1 MESAHYKILY
11 DAHVFLS
18 QRAGGI
24 SRYHYELFKGLLQMG
39 NNAQIAGKFIKNQY
53 LISDH
58 EAGNKFIYD
67 PHALFALFNH
77 WMLNYQVKRLP
88 KNGIFHPSIPFAKIE
103 DVFIHAPHKVLTI
116 HDMILEMENP
126 SILAS
131 RKQFVAYAD
140 KIIAVSQSTKDDI
153 VSCYQV
159 DPNKI
164 DVIYHG
170 SSLSGRNI
178 QKPQQLLPEKYLF
191 FVGERHSYKNFKFF
205 IETIAPFLKKQDS
218 LHVVCA
224 GKKPFSSEE
233 TTLFEVLSINSQ
245 VHQVVQPKNEE
256 LAYLYAKS
264 QAFIF
269 PSLKEGFGIPILEA
283 WSCKTPVILCDNKCF
298 REVAEDGAVFF
309 NPEQQASLLNCLE
322 QVLFNSAYKK
332 SIVEK
337 GNERLK
343 AFSWQKSVES
353 HHKLYQSII

>member
-1 MESAHYKILY
+1 MKSAHYKILY

-24 SRYHYELFKGLLQMG
+24 SRYHYELYKGLLQMG
-39 NNAQIAGKFIKNQY
+39 NDAQISGRFIKNQY
-53 LISDH
+53 LISDQ
-58 EAGNKFIYD
+58 EVGNKFIYD

-103 DVFIHAPHKVLTI
+103 DIFIHAPHRVLTI
-116 HDMILEMENP
+116 HDMILEKENP
-126 SILAS
+126 SMLAS
-131 RKQFVAYAD
+131 KKEFVSHAD

-153 VSCYQV
+153 VSCYHI

-170 SSLSGRNI
+170 SSLSGRVVH
-178 QKPQQLLPEKYLF
+178 KPKQLIPENYVL
-191 FVGERHSYKNFKFF
+191 FVGERHSYKNFTFF
-205 IETIAPFLKKQDS
+205 IETIAPFLIKQDS

-233 TTLFEVLSINSQ
+233 NELFNALGITSL

-264 QAFIF
+264 KVFIF

-283 WSCKTPVILCDNKCF
+283 WSCNTPVILCDNKCF
-298 REVAEDGAVFF
+298 REVAEDAAVFF
-309 NPEQQASLLNCLE
+309 DPRKKDSMLDCIQ
-322 QVLFNSAYKK
+322 QVLFDSACKK
-332 SIVEK
+332 TLIKK
-337 GNERLK
+337 GTERLK
-343 AFSWQKSVES
+343 AFSWEKSVES
-353 HHKLYQSII
+353 HHKVYQSIF